1 MNAMTHATHAQDAVR
16 LQLIIDRKWHHDL
29 TDQLLTYHPAV
40 PFHLYE
46 VKSYH
51 SQQTLQGTDE
61 KVSGYQVKMVLD
73 IQTSLADYPKLL
85 AYLKQATPKISLH
98 YEVIPC
104 VKRDMI

>member
-1 MNAMTHATHAQDAVR
+1 MNAMTHSTHARDAVR
-16 LQLIIDRKWHHDL
+16 LQLVIDRKWHHDL
-29 TDQLLTYHPAV
+29 TDQLLTYNPAV

-51 SQQTLQGTDE
+51 QQQTLQNTHE

-73 IQTSLADYPKLL
+73 IQTTLADYPSVLQHLKEAVPKVKLR
-85 AYLKQATPKISLH
+85 

-104 VKRDMI
+104 HARGLI